1 MCIKNFRVYFAL
13 TEHLMYEIKKVP
25 NVVELGEWYVLQS
38 QLKKIYGGK
47 PHRMA
52 FIIVTKH
59 INTRLFLNGNN
70 PPPGTVVDEV
80 ITLPER

>member
-1 MCIKNFRVYFAL
+1 VIF
-13 TEHLMYEIKKVP
+13 
-25 NVVELGEWYVLQS
+25 LQE
-38 QLKKIYGGK
+38 QLSKIYGDK
-47 PHRMA
+47 PFRMA

-59 INTRLFLNGNN
+59 INTRLFLGDRN